1 MAHWNICQ
9 GRRAR
14 MTESVKKIDTSA
26 ERNRLSKRIEEL
38 ETVVIEC
45 KLSEDA
51 LKKSEKNLLSIIA
64 SLEDLIF
71 ILSADGTF
79 HKYFQAPDRRDLFA
93 HPKSFLG
100 KHFKEVLPRDV
111 AELFQSAI
119 YRVEDYGNAQKFDFT
134 MTINRDDVWF
144 SARIS
149 PLKQQKKD
157 YFGYVVVLQNISD
170 QKLREETLIE
180 NEERYKA
187 VMLQSTESIFLA
199 DVETRVIL
207 EANQSLQRL
216 LGYSLEEIPG
226 LSLYDFVANGQDDIY
241 QRILRILKDRS
252 SYKGEMQYRR
262 KDGTLVDVEINVNL
276 VSYRGKKV
284 FCVISRDIT
293 PRKLAEKQLIHTAT
307 HDPLTGL
314 TNRLVFYD
322 RMAVELARARRNQ
335 TKLAL
340 IYIDLDRFKIIN
352 DTLGHS
358 CGDQLL
364 KAVAERLQSLLRE
377 TDTLAR
383 MGGDE
388 FMYILPEVECAGDVD
403 RIAEKVLDAIRKPFL
418 LDGQLQ
424 SITASCGTAIYP
436 VDGKDSE
443 ILMKNADLAMYL
455 AKDKGRDKHL
465 HFTSG
470 MSVKSL

>member
-1 MAHWNICQ
+1 
-9 GRRAR
+9 
-14 MTESVKKIDTSA
+14 MTDSEKKKNTSA
-26 ERNRLSKRIEEL
+26 VTTKLSSRIEEL
-38 ETVVIEC
+38 ETAVIEC

-51 LKKSEKNLLSIIA
+51 LKRSEKNLLSILF
-64 SLEDLIF
+64 SLEDIIF
-71 ILSADGTF
+71 ILGADGTF
-79 HKYFQAPDRRDLFA
+79 HKYFQSPDRKDLFA

-111 AELFQSAI
+111 AELFQNAI
-119 YRVEDYGNAQKFDFT
+119 YRIEDYGNIQQFDFL
-134 MTINRDDVWF
+134 MTINRDEIWF
-144 SARIS
+144 NVRIS
-149 PLKQQKKD
+149 PLKQHSKD
-157 YFGYVVVLQNISD
+157 YFGYVVVLQNVTD
-170 QKLREETLIE
+170 WKQREEALIE

-199 DVETRVIL
+199 DVETRIIL

-216 LGYSLEEIPG
+216 LGYSLEEVPG
-226 LSLYDFVANGQDDIY
+226 LSLYDFVADGQDDIY
-241 QRILRILKDRS
+241 QKILSILKDRS
-252 SYKGEMQYRR
+252 YYKGEMQYRR

-284 FCVISRDIT
+284 FCVISRDIA

-322 RMAVELARARRNQ
+322 RIAVELARARRNQ
-335 TKLAL
+335 TQLAL

-352 DTLGHS
+352 DTQGHS
-358 CGDQLL
+358 SGDQLL
-364 KAVAERLQSLLRE
+364 KAVAERLKTLLRE

-388 FMYILPEVECAGDVD
+388 FMYILPEVESLKDAD

-424 SITASCGTAIYP
+424 SITASIGTAVYP
-436 VDGKDSE
+436 MDGRDAE
-443 ILMKNADLAMYL
+443 TLMKNADLAMYF
-455 AKDKGRDKHL
+455 AKDKGRDKHF
-465 HFTSG
+465 HFTSD
-470 MSVKSL
+470 MSVKNL

>member
-1 MAHWNICQ
+1 
-9 GRRAR
+9 
-14 MTESVKKIDTSA
+14 MTESVKKNDTSTEA
-26 ERNRLSKRIEEL
+26 KKLKNRIEEL

-51 LKKSEKNLLSIIA
+51 LKRSEKNLLSVIYTF
-64 SLEDLIF
+64 EDLVF
-71 ILSADGTF
+71 ILGADGTF
-79 HKYFQAPDRRDLFA
+79 HKYFQSPDRKDLFA
-93 HPKSFLG
+93 TPKNFLG

-111 AELFQSAI
+111 ADLFQNAI
-119 YRVEDYGNAQKFDFT
+119 YRVEDYGNIQQFDFL
-134 MTINRDDVWF
+134 MTVNREELWF
-144 SARIS
+144 NARIS
-149 PLKQQKKD
+149 QLKQQSKD
-157 YFGYVVVLQNISD
+157 YFGYVVVLQNITH
-170 QKLREETLIE
+170 QKQREEALVE

-241 QRILRILKDRS
+241 QKILRILKDRS
-252 SYKGEMQYRR
+252 YYKGEMQYRR

-322 RMAVELARARRNQ
+322 RIAVELARARRNQ
-335 TKLAL
+335 TNLAL
-340 IYIDLDRFKIIN
+340 IYIDLDRFKFIN

-358 CGDQLL
+358 SGDQLL
-364 KAVAERLQSLLRE
+364 RAVAERLHNLLRE

-388 FMYILPEVECAGDVD
+388 FMYILPEVENSEDVN

-424 SITASCGTAIYP
+424 SITASIGTAMYP
-436 VDGKDSE
+436 NDGKDAE
-443 ILMKNADLAMYL
+443 TLMKNADLAMYF

-465 HFTSG
+465 HFSTD
-470 MSVKSL
+470 MSVKNL

>member
-1 MAHWNICQ
+1 
-9 GRRAR
+9 
-14 MTESVKKIDTSA
+14 MTESVKKKDTSA
-26 ERNRLSKRIEEL
+26 EAKRINNRIEEL
-38 ETVVIEC
+38 ETIVIEC

-51 LKKSEKNLLSIIA
+51 LKKSEKNLLSIINT
-64 SLEDLIF
+64 LEDLIF
-71 ILSADGTF
+71 ILGADGTF
-79 HKYFQAPDRRDLFA
+79 HKYFQSPDRKDLFA
-93 HPKSFLG
+93 HPKNFLG
-100 KHFKEVLPRDV
+100 KHFKEVLPRDI
-111 AELFQSAI
+111 ADLFQNAI
-119 YRVEDYGNAQKFDFT
+119 YRVEDYGNVQQFDFL
-134 MTINRDDVWF
+134 MTINRDEVWY

-149 PLKQQKKD
+149 PLKQQAQD
-157 YFGYVVVLQNISD
+157 YFGYVVILQNITD
-170 QKLREETLIE
+170 QKQKEETLIE

-207 EANQSLQRL
+207 EANQSMQRL

-241 QRILRILKDRS
+241 QKILRILKDRS

-307 HDPLTGL
+307 HDPLTKL

-322 RMAVELARARRNQ
+322 RIAVELARARRNQ
-335 TKLAL
+335 TNLAL

-364 KAVAERLQSLLRE
+364 KAVADRLKNLLRE

-388 FMYILPEVECAGDVD
+388 FMYILPEVESSEDVN
-403 RIAEKVLDAIRKPFL
+403 RIAEKILDSIRKPFL

-424 SITASCGTAIYP
+424 SITGSCGIAIYP
-436 VDGKDSE
+436 IDGKDAE
-443 ILMKNADLAMYL
+443 TLMKNADLAMYF
-455 AKDKGRDKHL
+455 AKDKGRDKYL
-465 HFTSG
+465 QFTSE
-470 MSVKSL
+470 MSVKNL

>member
-1 MAHWNICQ
+1 
-9 GRRAR
+9 
-14 MTESVKKIDTSA
+14 MTESLKKKDTSA
-26 ERNRLSKRIEEL
+26 EAKRLYNRIEEL
-38 ETVVIEC
+38 EIAVIEC

-51 LKKSEKNLLSIIA
+51 IKKSEKNLLSILNT
-64 SLEDLIF
+64 LEDLVF
-71 ILSADGTF
+71 IIGADGTF
-79 HKYFQAPDRRDLFA
+79 HKYFQSPDRKDLFA
-93 HPKSFLG
+93 HPKNFLG
-100 KHFKEVLPRDV
+100 KHFKEILPRDV
-111 AELFQSAI
+111 ADLFQNAI
-119 YRVEDYGNAQKFDFT
+119 YKVEDYGNVQEFDFL
-134 MTINRDDVWF
+134 MTVNRDEMWF
-144 SARIS
+144 NARIS
-149 PLKQQKKD
+149 PLKQQTKD
-157 YFGYVVVLQNISD
+157 YFGYVLVLQNITG
-170 QKLREETLIE
+170 QKQREEALVE

-199 DVETRVIL
+199 DVETRVII
-207 EANQSLQRL
+207 EANQSIQRL

-226 LSLYDFVANGQDDIY
+226 LSLYDFVANGQEDIY
-241 QRILRILKDRS
+241 QKILRILKDRS
-252 SYKGEMQYRR
+252 YYKGEMKYRR

-322 RMAVELARARRNQ
+322 RIAVELARARRNQ

-364 KAVAERLQSLLRE
+364 RAVADRLQNLLRE

-388 FMYILPEVECAGDVD
+388 FMYILPEVENSEDVD
-403 RIAEKVLDAIRKPFL
+403 RIADKVLDAIRKPFL

-424 SITASCGTAIYP
+424 SITASVGTAVYP
-436 VDGKDSE
+436 ADGKDAE
-443 ILMKNADLAMYL
+443 TLMKNADLAMYS

-465 HFTSG
+465 HFNSE
-470 MSVKSL
+470 MSIKNL

>member
-1 MAHWNICQ
+1 
-9 GRRAR
+9 
-14 MTESVKKIDTSA
+14 MTESGKKKDTSIEA
-26 ERNRLSKRIEEL
+26 KRINSRIEDL
-38 ETVVIEC
+38 ETAVIEC

-51 LKKSEKNLLSIIA
+51 LKKSERNLLSVLYA
-64 SLEDLIF
+64 LEDLIF
-71 ILSADGTF
+71 ILGADGTF
-79 HKYFQAPDRRDLFA
+79 HKYFQSPDRKDLFA
-93 HPKSFLG
+93 NPKSFLG

-111 AELFQSAI
+111 ADLFQNAI
-119 YRVEDYGNAQKFDFT
+119 YRVEDYGNVQKFDFL
-134 MTINRDDVWF
+134 MTINRDEMWF
-144 SARIS
+144 SVRIS
-149 PLKQQKKD
+149 PLKKHTKD
-157 YFGYVVVLQNISD
+157 YFGYVMVLQNITD
-170 QKLREETLIE
+170 QKLREETLVA

-216 LGYSLEEIPG
+216 LGYSLQEIPG

-241 QRILRILKDRS
+241 QRVLRILKDRS

-262 KDGTLVDVEINVNL
+262 KDGTIVDVEINVNL

-322 RMAVELARARRNQ
+322 RIAVELARARRNQ
-335 TKLAL
+335 TNLAL
-340 IYIDLDRFKIIN
+340 IYLDLDRFKIIN

-364 KAVAERLQSLLRE
+364 KAVAERLKNLLRE

-388 FMYILPEVECAGDVD
+388 FMYILPEVESSEDVD
-403 RIAEKVLDAIRKPFL
+403 RVAEKVLDAIRKPFL

-424 SITASCGTAIYP
+424 SITASSGIAIYP
-436 VDGKDSE
+436 VDGKDAE
-443 ILMKNADLAMYL
+443 TLMKNADLAMYF
-455 AKDKGRDKHL
+455 AKDKGRDKHF
-465 HFTSG
+465 HFTSE
-470 MSVKSL
+470 MSVKNL

>member
-1 MAHWNICQ
+1 MSYWINCQ
-9 GRRAR
+9 GSRAR
-14 MTESVKKIDTSA
+14 MTESLKNKDTSA
-26 ERNRLSKRIEEL
+26 VIKKLNERIEEL
-38 ETVVIEC
+38 ETAVIEC

-51 LKKSEKNLLSIIA
+51 LKKSEKNLHSILYV
-64 SLEDLIF
+64 LEDLVF
-71 ILSADGTF
+71 ILGADGTF
-79 HKYFQAPDRRDLFA
+79 HKYFQSPDRKDLFA
-93 HPKSFLG
+93 HPKNFLG
-100 KHFKEVLPRDV
+100 KHFKEVLPRNV
-111 AELFQSAI
+111 ADLFQNAI
-119 YRVEDYGNAQKFDFT
+119 YRVEDYGNVQQFDFH
-134 MTINRDDVWF
+134 MTINREEMWF

-149 PLKQQKKD
+149 PLKQQTKD
-157 YFGYVVVLQNISD
+157 FFGYVAVLQNTTV
-170 QKLREETLIE
+170 QKQKEEALME

-187 VMLQSTESIFLA
+187 VVLQSTESIFLA

-207 EANQSLQRL
+207 EANQSMQRL

-241 QRILRILKDRS
+241 QKILRILKDRS
-252 SYKGEMQYRR
+252 CYKGEMKYRR
-262 KDGTLVDVEINVNL
+262 KDGTLVDVEINVNM

-322 RMAVELARARRNQ
+322 RIAVELARARRNQ

-340 IYIDLDRFKIIN
+340 IYIDLDKFKVIN

-377 TDTLAR
+377 SDTLAR

-388 FMYILPEVECAGDVD
+388 FMYILPEVESSKDVD
-403 RIAEKVLDAIRKPFL
+403 NVANKVLDAVRRPFL
-418 LDGQLQ
+418 IDGQLQ
-424 SITASCGTAIYP
+424 SITASSGIAIYP
-436 VDGKDSE
+436 VDGKDAE
-443 ILMKNADLAMYL
+443 TLMKNADLAMYF
-455 AKDKGRDKHL
+455 AKDKGRDRHL
-465 HFTSG
+465 HFTSE
-470 MSVKSL
+470 MSVKNL

>member
-1 MAHWNICQ
+1 
-9 GRRAR
+9 
-14 MTESVKKIDTSA
+14 MTESVKKKDTSA
-26 ERNRLSKRIEEL
+26 EAKRINKRIEEL
-38 ETVVIEC
+38 ETIVIEC

-51 LKKSEKNLLSIIA
+51 LKKSEKNLLSIINT
-64 SLEDLIF
+64 LEDLIF
-71 ILSADGTF
+71 ILGADGTF
-79 HKYFQAPDRRDLFA
+79 HKYFQSPDRKDLFA
-93 HPKSFLG
+93 HPKNFLG

-111 AELFQSAI
+111 ADLFQNAI
-119 YRVEDYGNAQKFDFT
+119 YRVEDYGNVQQFDFL
-134 MTINRDDVWF
+134 MTINRDEVWY

-149 PLKQQKKD
+149 PLKQQAQD
-157 YFGYVVVLQNISD
+157 YFGYVVILQNITD
-170 QKLREETLIE
+170 QKQKEETLIE

-207 EANQSLQRL
+207 EANQSMQRL

-241 QRILRILKDRS
+241 QKILRILKDRS

-307 HDPLTGL
+307 HDPLTKL

-322 RMAVELARARRNQ
+322 RIAVELARARRNQ
-335 TKLAL
+335 TNLAL

-364 KAVAERLQSLLRE
+364 KAVADRLKNLLRE

-388 FMYILPEVECAGDVD
+388 FMYILPEVESSEDVNK
-403 RIAEKVLDAIRKPFL
+403 IAEKILDSIRKPFL

-424 SITASCGTAIYP
+424 SITGSCGIAIYP
-436 VDGKDSE
+436 IDGKDAE
-443 ILMKNADLAMYL
+443 TLMKNADLAMYF
-455 AKDKGRDKHL
+455 AKDKGRDKYL
-465 HFTSG
+465 QFTSG
-470 MSVKSL
+470 MSVKNL

>member
-1 MAHWNICQ
+1 
-9 GRRAR
+9 
-14 MTESVKKIDTSA
+14 MTESVKKKDTSA
-26 ERNRLSKRIEEL
+26 EAKRINNRIEEL
-38 ETVVIEC
+38 ETAVIEC

-51 LKKSEKNLLSIIA
+51 LKKNEKNLLTIINT
-64 SLEDLIF
+64 LEDLIF

-79 HKYFQAPDRRDLFA
+79 HKYFQSPDRKDLFA
-93 HPKSFLG
+93 HPKNFLG

-111 AELFQSAI
+111 ADLFQNAI
-119 YRVEDYGNAQKFDFT
+119 YRVEDYGNVQQFDFL
-134 MTINRDDVWF
+134 MTINRDEMWYN
-144 SARIS
+144 ARIS
-149 PLKQQKKD
+149 PLKQQTQD
-157 YFGYVVVLQNISD
+157 YFGYVVVLQNITD
-170 QKLREETLIE
+170 QKQREETLIE

-207 EANQSLQRL
+207 EANQSMQRL
-216 LGYSLEEIPG
+216 LGYSLEKIPG

-241 QRILRILKDRS
+241 QKILRILKDRS

-262 KDGTLVDVEINVNL
+262 KDETLVDVEINVNL
-276 VSYRGKKV
+276 VSYREKKV

-307 HDPLTGL
+307 HDPLTRL

-322 RMAVELARARRNQ
+322 RIAFELARARRNQ
-335 TKLAL
+335 TNLAL

-364 KAVAERLQSLLRE
+364 KAVADRLKNLLRE

-388 FMYILPEVECAGDVD
+388 FMYILPEVKSSEDVNK
-403 RIAEKVLDAIRKPFL
+403 IAEKVLDAIRKPFL
-418 LDGQLQ
+418 LDGHPHI
-424 SITASCGTAIYP
+424 ITGSCGTAIYP
-436 VDGKDSE
+436 IDGKDAE
-443 ILMKNADLAMYL
+443 TLMKNADLAMYV

-465 HFTSG
+465 HFTSE
-470 MSVKSL
+470 MSVKNL

>member
-1 MAHWNICQ
+1 MIDS
-9 GRRAR
+9 
-14 MTESVKKIDTSA
+14 EKKKNTSA
-26 ERNRLSKRIEEL
+26 VTNRLNSRIEEL
-38 ETVVIEC
+38 ETAVIEC

-51 LKKSEKNLLSIIA
+51 LKRSEKNLLSILF
-64 SLEDLIF
+64 SLEDMIF
-71 ILSADGTF
+71 ILGADGTF
-79 HKYFQAPDRRDLFA
+79 HKYFQSPDRKDLFA

-100 KHFKEVLPRDV
+100 KHFKEILPRDV
-111 AELFQSAI
+111 AEQFQNAI
-119 YRVEDYGNAQKFDFT
+119 YRIEDYGNIQQFDFL
-134 MTINRDDVWF
+134 MTINRDEIWF
-144 SARIS
+144 NARIS
-149 PLKQQKKD
+149 PLKQHSKD
-157 YFGYVVVLQNISD
+157 YFGYVVVLQNVTD
-170 QKLREETLIE
+170 WKQREEALIE

-216 LGYSLEEIPG
+216 LGYSLEEVPG

-241 QRILRILKDRS
+241 QKILSILKDRS
-252 SYKGEMQYRR
+252 YYKGEMQYRR

-284 FCVISRDIT
+284 FCVISRDIA

-322 RMAVELARARRNQ
+322 RIAVELARARRNQ

-352 DTLGHS
+352 DTQGHS
-358 CGDQLL
+358 SGDQLL
-364 KAVAERLQSLLRE
+364 KAVAERLKSLLRE

-388 FMYILPEVECAGDVD
+388 FMYILPEVESLKDAD

-424 SITASCGTAIYP
+424 SITASIGTAVYP
-436 VDGKDSE
+436 MDGKDAE
-443 ILMKNADLAMYL
+443 TLMKNADLAMYF

-465 HFTSG
+465 HFTSE
-470 MSVKSL
+470 MSVKNL

>member
-1 MAHWNICQ
+1 
-9 GRRAR
+9 
-14 MTESVKKIDTSA
+14 MTESVKKKDTSA
-26 ERNRLSKRIEEL
+26 EAKRINNRIEEL
-38 ETVVIEC
+38 ETIVIEC

-51 LKKSEKNLLSIIA
+51 LKKSEKNLLSIINT
-64 SLEDLIF
+64 LEDLIF
-71 ILSADGTF
+71 ILGADGTF
-79 HKYFQAPDRRDLFA
+79 HKYFQSPDRKDLFA
-93 HPKSFLG
+93 HPKNFLG

-111 AELFQSAI
+111 ADLFQNAI
-119 YRVEDYGNAQKFDFT
+119 YRVEDYGNVQQFDFL
-134 MTINRDDVWF
+134 MTINRDEVWY

-149 PLKQQKKD
+149 PLKQQAQD
-157 YFGYVVVLQNISD
+157 YFGYVVILQNITD
-170 QKLREETLIE
+170 QKQKEETLIE

-207 EANQSLQRL
+207 EANQSMQRL

-241 QRILRILKDRS
+241 QKILRILKDRS

-307 HDPLTGL
+307 HDPLTKL

-322 RMAVELARARRNQ
+322 RIAVELARARRNQ
-335 TKLAL
+335 TNLAL

-364 KAVAERLQSLLRE
+364 KAVADRLKNLLRE

-388 FMYILPEVECAGDVD
+388 FMYILPEVESSEDVNK
-403 RIAEKVLDAIRKPFL
+403 IAEKILDSIRKPFL

-424 SITASCGTAIYP
+424 SITGSCGIAIYP
-436 VDGKDSE
+436 IDGKDAE
-443 ILMKNADLAMYL
+443 TLMKNADLAMYF
-455 AKDKGRDKHL
+455 AKDKGRDKYL
-465 HFTSG
+465 QFTSG
-470 MSVKSL
+470 MSVKNL

>member
-1 MAHWNICQ
+1 
-9 GRRAR
+9 
-14 MTESVKKIDTSA
+14 MTESDKKRDASVEIK
-26 ERNRLSKRIEEL
+26 RLSARIEEL
-38 ETVVIEC
+38 ETAVIEC
-45 KLSEDA
+45 RLSEDA
-51 LKKSEKNLLSIIA
+51 LKKSEKNLHSILNT
-64 SLEDLIF
+64 LEDLIF
-71 ILSADGTF
+71 VLGADGTF
-79 HKYFQAPDRRDLFA
+79 HKYFQSPDRKDLFT
-93 HPKSFLG
+93 HPKNFLG
-100 KHFKEVLPRDV
+100 KHFKEVLPRDAV
-111 AELFQSAI
+111 DLFQNAL
-119 YRVEDYGNAQKFDFT
+119 YRIEDYGSVQQFEFP
-134 MTINRDDVWF
+134 MTVDKEEMWF
-144 SARIS
+144 NARIS
-149 PLKQQKKD
+149 PLKQQRKD
-157 YFGYVVVLQNISD
+157 YFGYVVVLQNITA
-170 QKLREETLIE
+170 QKHKEEALME

-207 EANQSLQRL
+207 EANQSMQRL

-241 QRILRILKDRS
+241 QKILRILKDRS
-252 SYKGEMQYRR
+252 CYKGEMKYRR

-276 VSYRGKKV
+276 VSFRGKRV

-322 RMAVELARARRNQ
+322 RIAVELARARRNQ

-340 IYIDLDRFKIIN
+340 IYIDLDKFKVIN

-364 KAVAERLQSLLRE
+364 KAVAERLQNLLRE

-388 FMYILPEVECAGDVD
+388 FMYILPEIESSKDVD
-403 RIAEKVLDAIRKPFL
+403 KVADKVLAAIRKPFL
-418 LDGQLQ
+418 LDAQLQ
-424 SITASCGTAIYP
+424 SITASSGIAIYP
-436 VDGKDSE
+436 IDGKDAE
-443 ILMKNADLAMYL
+443 TLMKNADLAMYF
-455 AKDKGRDKHL
+455 AKDKGRDMHL
-465 HFTSG
+465 HFSSE
-470 MSVKSL
+470 MSIKNL

>member
-1 MAHWNICQ
+1 
-9 GRRAR
+9 
-14 MTESVKKIDTSA
+14 MTESVKKKDSSA
-26 ERNRLSKRIEEL
+26 EPNKLKTRVEEL
-38 ETVVIEC
+38 ETAIIEC
-45 KLSEDA
+45 KLNEEA
-51 LKKSEKNLLSIIA
+51 LKKSEQNLLSFLY

-71 ILSADGTF
+71 IVGADGTF
-79 HKYFQAPDRRDLFA
+79 HKYFQSPERRDLFA
-93 HPKSFLG
+93 HPKDFLG
-100 KHFKEVLPRDV
+100 KHFKEVFPRGV
-111 AELFQSAI
+111 AEQFQNAI
-119 YRVEDYGNAQKFDFT
+119 YRVEDYGNAQKFDFV
-134 MTINRDDVWF
+134 MTIHKDEIWF
-144 SARIS
+144 KTRIS
-149 PLKQQKKD
+149 PLKLKTQD
-157 YFGYVVVLQNISD
+157 YFGYIVVLQNISD
-170 QKLREETLIE
+170 QKQREETLIE

-241 QRILRILKDRS
+241 QKILRILKDRS
-252 SYKGEMQYRR
+252 YYKGEMQYRR
-262 KDGTLVDVEINVNL
+262 KDGTFVDVEINVNL

-307 HDPLTGL
+307 HDPLTSL

-322 RMAVELARARRNQ
+322 RIAVELARARRNQ

-340 IYIDLDRFKIIN
+340 IYIDLDRFKDIN

-364 KAVAERLQSLLRE
+364 KLVAERLQGLLRE

-388 FMYILPEVECAGDVD
+388 FMYILPEVENAGDVD

-424 SITASCGTAIYP
+424 GITASCGIAIYP
-436 VDGKDSE
+436 NDGKDSE
-443 ILMKNADLAMYL
+443 TLMKNADLAMYF

-465 HFTSG
+465 HFTTD
-470 MSVKSL
+470 MSIKSL

>member
-1 MAHWNICQ
+1 
-9 GRRAR
+9 
-14 MTESVKKIDTSA
+14 MTESVKKKDTSA
-26 ERNRLSKRIEEL
+26 EAKRINNRIEEL
-38 ETVVIEC
+38 ETIVIEC

-51 LKKSEKNLLSIIA
+51 LKKSEKNLLSIINT
-64 SLEDLIF
+64 LEDLIF
-71 ILSADGTF
+71 ILGADGTF
-79 HKYFQAPDRRDLFA
+79 HKYFQSPDRKDLFA
-93 HPKSFLG
+93 HPKNFLG
-100 KHFKEVLPRDV
+100 KHFKEVLPRDI
-111 AELFQSAI
+111 ADLFQNAI
-119 YRVEDYGNAQKFDFT
+119 YRVEDYGNVQQFDFL
-134 MTINRDDVWF
+134 MTINRDEVWY

-149 PLKQQKKD
+149 PLKQQAQD
-157 YFGYVVVLQNISD
+157 YFGYVVILQNITD
-170 QKLREETLIE
+170 QKQKEETLIE

-207 EANQSLQRL
+207 EANQSMQRL

-241 QRILRILKDRS
+241 QKILRILKDRS

-307 HDPLTGL
+307 HDPLTKL

-322 RMAVELARARRNQ
+322 RIAVELARARRNQ
-335 TKLAL
+335 TNLAL

-364 KAVAERLQSLLRE
+364 KAVADRLKNLLRE

-388 FMYILPEVECAGDVD
+388 FMYILPEVESSEDVNN
-403 RIAEKVLDAIRKPFL
+403 IAEKILDSIRKPFL

-424 SITASCGTAIYP
+424 SITGSCGIAIYP
-436 VDGKDSE
+436 IDGKDAE
-443 ILMKNADLAMYL
+443 TLMKNADLAMYF
-455 AKDKGRDKHL
+455 AKDKGRDKYL
-465 HFTSG
+465 QFTSE
-470 MSVKSL
+470 MSVKNL

>member
-1 MAHWNICQ
+1 
-9 GRRAR
+9 
-14 MTESVKKIDTSA
+14 MTESVKKKDTSA
-26 ERNRLSKRIEEL
+26 EAKKLNNRIEEL
-38 ETVVIEC
+38 ETAVIER

-51 LKKSEKNLLSIIA
+51 LKRSEKNLLSII
-64 SLEDLIF
+64 STLEDLIF
-71 ILSADGTF
+71 ILGADGTF
-79 HKYFQAPDRRDLFA
+79 HKYFQSPDRKDLFA
-93 HPKSFLG
+93 HPKNFLG

-111 AELFQSAI
+111 ADLFQNAI
-119 YRVEDYGNAQKFDFT
+119 YRIEDYGNVQQFDFL
-134 MTINRDDVWF
+134 MTLNRAEMWY

-149 PLKQQKKD
+149 PLKQQTKD
-157 YFGYVVVLQNISD
+157 YFGYVVVLQNVTD
-170 QKLREETLIE
+170 QKQREEALVE

-241 QRILRILKDRS
+241 QKILRILKDRS
-252 SYKGEMQYRR
+252 YYKGEMQYRR

-322 RMAVELARARRNQ
+322 RIAVELARARRNQ
-335 TKLAL
+335 TNLAL
-340 IYIDLDRFKIIN
+340 IYFDLDRFKIIN

-358 CGDQLL
+358 SGDQLL
-364 KAVAERLQSLLRE
+364 KAVAERLQNLLRE

-388 FMYILPEVECAGDVD
+388 FMYILPEVESAEDVYK
-403 RIAEKVLDAIRKPFL
+403 IAEKVLDVIRKPFL

-424 SITASCGTAIYP
+424 SITASIGTAIYP
-436 VDGKDSE
+436 NDGKDAE
-443 ILMKNADLAMYL
+443 TLMKNADLAMYF

-465 HFTSG
+465 HFTSE
-470 MSVKSL
+470 MSVKNL

>member
-1 MAHWNICQ
+1 LAHWNICQ

-14 MTESVKKIDTSA
+14 MTESVKKKDTSA
-26 ERNRLSKRIEEL
+26 EAKKTNNRIEEL
-38 ETVVIEC
+38 ETIVIEC

-51 LKKSEKNLLSIIA
+51 LKKSEKNLLSIINT
-64 SLEDLIF
+64 LEDLIF
-71 ILSADGTF
+71 ILGADGTF
-79 HKYFQAPDRRDLFA
+79 HKYFQSPDRKDLFA
-93 HPKSFLG
+93 HPKNFLG

-111 AELFQSAI
+111 ADLFQNAI
-119 YRVEDYGNAQKFDFT
+119 YRVEDYGNVQQFDFL
-134 MTINRDDVWF
+134 MTINRDEVWY

-149 PLKQQKKD
+149 PLKQQAQD
-157 YFGYVVVLQNISD
+157 YFGYVVILQNITD
-170 QKLREETLIE
+170 QKQKEETLIE

-207 EANQSLQRL
+207 EANQSMQRL

-241 QRILRILKDRS
+241 QKILRILKDRS
-252 SYKGEMQYRR
+252 YYKGEMQYRR

-307 HDPLTGL
+307 HDPLTKL

-322 RMAVELARARRNQ
+322 RIAVELARARRNQ
-335 TKLAL
+335 TNLAL

-364 KAVAERLQSLLRE
+364 KAVADRLKNLLRE

-388 FMYILPEVECAGDVD
+388 FMYILPEVESSEDVN
-403 RIAEKVLDAIRKPFL
+403 RIAEKILDSIRKPFL

-424 SITASCGTAIYP
+424 SITGSCGIAIYP
-436 VDGKDSE
+436 IDGKDAE
-443 ILMKNADLAMYL
+443 TLMKNADLAMYF
-455 AKDKGRDKHL
+455 AKDKGRDKYL
-465 HFTSG
+465 QFTSG
-470 MSVKSL
+470 MSVKNL

>member
-1 MAHWNICQ
+1 
-9 GRRAR
+9 
-14 MTESVKKIDTSA
+14 MTESVNKKDSSA
-26 ERNRLSKRIEEL
+26 EPINLNLRIEEL
-38 ETVVIEC
+38 ETAIIEC
-45 KLSEDA
+45 KLNEEA
-51 LKKSEKNLLSIIA
+51 LKKSEQNLLSILY

-71 ILSADGTF
+71 ILGADGTF
-79 HKYFQAPDRRDLFA
+79 HKYFQSAERRDLFA
-93 HPKSFLG
+93 HPKNFLG

-111 AELFQSAI
+111 AEQFQNAI
-119 YRVEDYGNAQKFDFT
+119 YRVEDYGNVQKFDFAI
-134 MTINRDDVWF
+134 TINKDEMWF
-144 SARIS
+144 SVRIS
-149 PLKQQKKD
+149 PLKQKTQD

-170 QKLREETLIE
+170 QKQREEALIE

-241 QRILRILKDRS
+241 QKILRILKERS
-252 SYKGEMQYRR
+252 YYKGEMQYRR

-276 VSYRGKKV
+276 VTYRGKKV

-307 HDPLTGL
+307 HDPLTSL

-322 RMAVELARARRNQ
+322 RIAVELARARRNQ

-364 KAVAERLQSLLRE
+364 KAVADRLQGLLRE

-388 FMYILPEVECAGDVD
+388 FMYILPEVENSEDVD
-403 RIAEKVLDAIRKPFL
+403 RIAEKVLDAIRKPYL

-436 VDGKDSE
+436 NDGKDAE
-443 ILMKNADLAMYL
+443 TLMKNADLAMYF

-465 HFTSG
+465 HFTTE
-470 MSVKSL
+470 MSIKSF

>member
-1 MAHWNICQ
+1 
-9 GRRAR
+9 
-14 MTESVKKIDTSA
+14 MTESVKKKDTSA
-26 ERNRLSKRIEEL
+26 EAKKFKTRIEEL
-38 ETVVIEC
+38 ETAVIEC
-45 KLSEDA
+45 KLGEDA
-51 LKKSEKNLLSIIA
+51 LKRSEKNLLSII
-64 SLEDLIF
+64 STLEDLIF

-79 HKYFQAPDRRDLFA
+79 HKYFQSPDRKDLFA
-93 HPKSFLG
+93 HPKNFLG

-111 AELFQSAI
+111 ADLFQNAI
-119 YRVEDYGNAQKFDFT
+119 YRVEDYGNVQRFDFL
-134 MTINRDDVWF
+134 MTLNRDEIWF

-149 PLKQQKKD
+149 PLKQHTKD
-157 YFGYVVVLQNISD
+157 YFGYVVALQNITD
-170 QKLREETLIE
+170 QQQREEALVE

-241 QRILRILKDRS
+241 QKILRILKDRS
-252 SYKGEMQYRR
+252 YYKGEMQYRR

-284 FCVISRDIT
+284 FCVNSRDIT

-322 RMAVELARARRNQ
+322 RIAVELARARRNQ
-335 TKLAL
+335 TNLAL

-352 DTLGHS
+352 DTRGHS

-364 KAVAERLQSLLRE
+364 KAVAERLENLLRE

-388 FMYILPEVECAGDVD
+388 FMYILPEVDSSEDVG

-424 SITASCGTAIYP
+424 SITASIGTAIYP
-436 VDGKDSE
+436 NDGKDAE
-443 ILMKNADLAMYL
+443 TLMKNADLAMYI

-465 HFTSG
+465 HFTSD
-470 MSVKSL
+470 MSVKNL

>member
-1 MAHWNICQ
+1 
-9 GRRAR
+9 
-14 MTESVKKIDTSA
+14 MTESGNKKKDTSVEA
-26 ERNRLSKRIEEL
+26 GKINSRIEEL
-38 ETVVIEC
+38 ETAVIEC

-51 LKKSEKNLLSIIA
+51 RKKSERNLLSILYA
-64 SLEDLIF
+64 LEDIIF
-71 ILSADGTF
+71 ILGADGTF
-79 HKYFQAPDRRDLFA
+79 HKYFQSPDRKDLFA

-111 AELFQSAI
+111 ADLFQNAI
-119 YRVEDYGNAQKFDFT
+119 YRVEDYGNVQQFDFL
-134 MTINRDDVWF
+134 MTIDRDEMWF

-149 PLKQQKKD
+149 PLKKDTKD
-157 YFGYVVVLQNISD
+157 YFGYVVVLQNITD
-170 QKLREETLIE
+170 WKRREEVLVE
-180 NEERYKA
+180 NEEKYKA
-187 VMLQSTESIFLA
+187 VMLQSTENIFLA

-241 QRILRILKDRS
+241 QKILRILRDRPH
-252 SYKGEMQYRR
+252 YKGEMQYRR
-262 KDGTLVDVEINVNL
+262 KDGTLVDVEINVNM

-322 RMAVELARARRNQ
+322 RIAVELARARRNQ
-335 TKLAL
+335 TSLAL
-340 IYIDLDRFKIIN
+340 TYIDLDRFKIIN

-364 KAVAERLQSLLRE
+364 KAVAERLQNLLRE

-388 FMYILPEVECAGDVD
+388 FMYILPEVESSEDVA
-403 RIAEKVLDAIRKPFL
+403 RVAEKVLDAIRKPFL

-424 SITASCGTAIYP
+424 SITASSGTAIYP
-436 VDGKDSE
+436 IDGKDAE
-443 ILMKNADLAMYL
+443 TLMKNADLAMYF

-465 HFTSG
+465 HFTSE
-470 MSVKSL
+470 MSVKNL

>member
-1 MAHWNICQ
+1 LAHWNICQ

-14 MTESVKKIDTSA
+14 MTESVKKKYTSA
-26 ERNRLSKRIEEL
+26 ETKRLKNRIEEL
-38 ETVVIEC
+38 ETAVIEC

-51 LKKSEKNLLSIIA
+51 LKRSEKNLLSIIS

-71 ILSADGTF
+71 IIGADGTF
-79 HKYFQAPDRRDLFA
+79 HKYYQSPDRKDLFA
-93 HPKSFLG
+93 HPKNFLG

-111 AELFQSAI
+111 ADQFQNAI
-119 YRVEDYGNAQKFDFT
+119 YRVEDYGNIQQFDFL
-134 MTINRDDVWF
+134 MTVNRIEMWF
-144 SARIS
+144 NARIS
-149 PLKQQKKD
+149 PLKLKTQD
-157 YFGYVVVLQNISD
+157 YFGYVVVLQNITD
-170 QKLREETLIE
+170 QKQREEALTD

-226 LSLYDFVANGQDDIY
+226 LSLYDFVANGQNDIY
-241 QRILRILKDRS
+241 RKILRILKDRS
-252 SYKGEMQYRR
+252 YYKGEMQYRR

-322 RMAVELARARRNQ
+322 RIAVELARARRNQ
-335 TKLAL
+335 TNLAL

-364 KAVAERLQSLLRE
+364 RAVAERLQNLLRE

-388 FMYILPEVECAGDVD
+388 FMYILPEVENSEDVD
-403 RIAEKVLDAIRKPFL
+403 RIAEKVLDAIRKPYL

-424 SITASCGTAIYP
+424 SITASIGTAIYP
-436 VDGKDSE
+436 SDGKDAE
-443 ILMKNADLAMYL
+443 TLMKNADFAMYF
-455 AKDKGRDKHL
+455 AKDNGRDKHL
-465 HFTSG
+465 HFTSE
-470 MSVKSL
+470 MSIKNL

>member
-1 MAHWNICQ
+1 
-9 GRRAR
+9 
-14 MTESVKKIDTSA
+14 MTESVDKQDTSVEA
-26 ERNRLSKRIEEL
+26 KKLNKRIEDL
-38 ETVVIEC
+38 ETAVIEC

-51 LKKSEKNLLSIIA
+51 LKKSEKNLHSILYT
-64 SLEDLIF
+64 LENLIF
-71 ILSADGTF
+71 ILGADGTF
-79 HKYFQAPDRRDLFA
+79 HKYFQSPDRKDLFA
-93 HPKSFLG
+93 HPKNFLG
-100 KHFKEVLPRDV
+100 KHFKEILPRDV
-111 AELFQSAI
+111 ADMFQNAI
-119 YRVEDYGNAQKFDFT
+119 YRVEDYGNVQQFDFP
-134 MTINRDDVWF
+134 MTVNRDELWF
-144 SARIS
+144 NARIS
-149 PLKQQKKD
+149 LLKQKTKD
-157 YFGYVVVLQNISD
+157 YFGYVVVLQNITD
-170 QKLREETLIE
+170 WKLREEALIE

-199 DVETRVIL
+199 DVETRIIL
-207 EANQSLQRL
+207 EANQSMQRL

-241 QRILRILKDRS
+241 QKILRILKDRS
-252 SYKGEMQYRR
+252 CYKGEMKYRR

-322 RMAVELARARRNQ
+322 RIAVELARARRNQ

-340 IYIDLDRFKIIN
+340 IYIDLDKFKYIN

-364 KAVAERLQSLLRE
+364 RAVAERLENLLRE

-388 FMYILPEVECAGDVD
+388 FMYILPEVESSEDVD
-403 RIAEKVLDAIRKPFL
+403 RIADKVLDAIRKPFL

-424 SITASCGTAIYP
+424 SITASSGIAIYP
-436 VDGKDSE
+436 NDGKDAE
-443 ILMKNADLAMYL
+443 TLMKNADLAMYF
-455 AKDKGRDKHL
+455 AKDKGRDRHL
-465 HFTSG
+465 HFSSE
-470 MSVKSL
+470 MSVKNL

>member
-1 MAHWNICQ
+1 MHWNICQ

-14 MTESVKKIDTSA
+14 MTDSIKITDPSTEA
-26 ERNRLSKRIEEL
+26 QRLRKRIEEL
-38 ETVVIEC
+38 ETAVIEC

-51 LKKSEKNLLSIIA
+51 HKRSEKNLLSII
-64 SLEDLIF
+64 STFEDLIF
-71 ILSADGTF
+71 IIGADGSF
-79 HKYFQAPDRRDLFA
+79 HKYFQSPERKDLFA
-93 HPKSFLG
+93 HPKNFLG

-111 AELFQSAI
+111 ADLFQNAI
-119 YRVEDYGNAQKFDFT
+119 HKVEDYGNVQQFDFL
-134 MTINRDDVWF
+134 MTINKDEMWF
-144 SARIS
+144 NARIS
-149 PLKQQKKD
+149 PLKQKSQD
-157 YFGYVVVLQNISD
+157 YFGYVLVLQNITQ
-170 QKLREETLIE
+170 QKQREEALIE

-241 QRILRILKDRS
+241 QKILRILKERS
-252 SYKGEMQYRR
+252 YYKGEMQYRR
-262 KDGTLVDVEINVNL
+262 KDGTLVDVEISVNL

-284 FCVISRDIT
+284 FCVVSRDIT

-322 RMAVELARARRNQ
+322 RIAVELARARRNQ
-335 TKLAL
+335 TNLAL
-340 IYIDLDRFKIIN
+340 IYIDLDRFKFIN

-364 KAVAERLQSLLRE
+364 RAVAERLQNLLRE

-388 FMYILPEVECAGDVD
+388 FMYILPEVENVSDIN

-424 SITASCGTAIYP
+424 SITASIGTAVYP
-436 VDGKDSE
+436 NDGKDAE
-443 ILMKNADLAMYL
+443 TLMKNADLAMYF

-465 HFTSG
+465 QFTTD
-470 MSVKSL
+470 MSIKNL

>member
-1 MAHWNICQ
+1 MNYWKNCQ
-9 GRRAR
+9 GSRAR
-14 MTESVKKIDTSA
+14 MTESVKKTNTSVDV
-26 ERNRLSKRIEEL
+26 NKLIQRIEEL
-38 ETVVIEC
+38 ETAVIEC

-51 LKKSEKNLLSIIA
+51 LKKSERNLQTILYA
-64 SLEDLIF
+64 LEDLIF
-71 ILSADGTF
+71 ILGADGTF
-79 HKYFQAPDRRDLFA
+79 HKYFQSPDRKDLFA
-93 HPKSFLG
+93 HPRNFLG

-111 AELFQSAI
+111 ADLFQNAL
-119 YRVEDYGNAQKFDFT
+119 YRIEDYGNVQHFDFL
-134 MTINRDDVWF
+134 MTINRDEMWF

-149 PLKQQKKD
+149 PFKQQTKD
-157 YFGYVVVLQNISD
+157 YFGYILVLQNITPHK
-170 QKLREETLIE
+170 QREEALIE

-207 EANQSLQRL
+207 EANQSMQRL

-241 QRILRILKDRS
+241 QKILRILKDRAC
-252 SYKGEMQYRR
+252 YKGEMKYRR

-322 RMAVELARARRNQ
+322 RIAVELARARRNQ

-340 IYIDLDRFKIIN
+340 IYIDLDKFKFVN

-364 KAVAERLQSLLRE
+364 KAVAERLQNLLRE

-388 FMYILPEVECAGDVD
+388 FMYILPEVEKTEDVD
-403 RIAEKVLDAIRKPFL
+403 MLANKVLDAIRRPFL

-424 SITASCGTAIYP
+424 SITASSGIAIYP
-436 VDGKDSE
+436 NDGKDAE
-443 ILMKNADLAMYL
+443 TLMKNADLAMYF
-455 AKDKGRDKHL
+455 AKDKGRDRHL
-465 HFTSG
+465 HFSSE
-470 MSVKSL
+470 MVIKNL